1 MPIKEVVTILPYSNG
16 KVLLQLRDFNPR
28 IVYPGCWG
36 FFGGTVESG
45 ETPLQSAK
53 RELSEEI
60 GHVPK
65 EIYALSKDSVSV
77 PDEVMMY
84 SFYAPLEIRP
94 TEIIL
99 NEGMDFG
106 LFSFQEILSK
116 QLYSNEIKKKFP
128 LINHPNMI
136 YLVRKLIRKISK
148 GD

>member
-28 IVYPGCWG
+28 IVYLGCWG

-106 LFSFQEILSK
+106 LFGFQEILSK

-136 YLVRKLIRKISK
+136 YLVRKLIRKISR

>member
-1 MPIKEVVTILPYSNG
+1 MLIKEVATILPYSG
-16 KVLLQLRDFNPR
+16 EKVLLQLRDFNPR

-36 FFGGTVESG
+36 FFGGAVEFG

-65 EIYALSKDSVSV
+65 EIYALSKDSVSA
-77 PDEVMMY
+77 PDEMMMY
-84 SFYAPLEIRP
+84 SFYTPLEIRP

-136 YLVRKLIRKISK
+136 YLVRKLIRKISR
-148 GD
+148 DD

>member
-106 LFSFQEILSK
+106 LFGFQEILSK

-136 YLVRKLIRKISK
+136 YLVRKLIRKISR
-148 GD
+148 DD

>member
-65 EIYALSKDSVSV
+65 EIYALSKDSVSA

-106 LFSFQEILSK
+106 LFGFQEILSK

-136 YLVRKLIRKISK
+136 YLVRKLIRKIPR
-148 GD
+148 DD

>member
-1 MPIKEVVTILPYSNG
+1 MLIKEVATILPYSG
-16 KVLLQLRDFNPR
+16 EKVLLQLRDFNPR

-36 FFGGTVESG
+36 FFGGAVEFG

-65 EIYALSKDSVSV
+65 EIYALSKDSVSA
-77 PDEVMMY
+77 PDEMMMY
-84 SFYAPLEIRP
+84 SFYTPLEIRP

-106 LFSFQEILSK
+106 LFSFHEILSK

-128 LINHPNMI
+128 LINHPNMV
-136 YLVRKLIRKISK
+136 YLVRKLIRKISR

>member
-128 LINHPNMI
+128 LITHPNMI
-136 YLVRKLIRKISK
+136 YLVRKLIRKISR
-148 GD
+148 DD

>member
-36 FFGGTVESG
+36 FFGGTVESD

-116 QLYSNEIKKKFP
+116 QLYSNEIKNKFP

-136 YLVRKLIRKISK
+136 YLVRKLIRKISR
-148 GD
+148 DD

>member
-53 RELSEEI
+53 RELFEEI

-136 YLVRKLIRKISK
+136 YLVRKLIRKIPR
-148 GD
+148 DD

>member
-65 EIYALSKDSVSV
+65 EIYALSKDSVSASN
-77 PDEVMMY
+77 EVMMY
-84 SFYAPLEIRP
+84 SFYAPLGIRP

-99 NEGMDFG
+99 REGMDFG
-106 LFSFQEILSK
+106 FFTLQEILSK

-128 LINHPNMI
+128 LVNHPNVI
-136 YLVRKLIRKISK
+136 YLVRKLMRKISK

>member
-1 MPIKEVVTILPYSNG
+1 MPIKEVATILPYSG
-16 KVLLQLRDFNPR
+16 EKVLLQLRDFNPR

-128 LINHPNMI
+128 LINHHNMI
-136 YLVRKLIRKISK
+136 
-148 GD
+148 

>member
-36 FFGGTVESG
+36 FFGGAVEFG
-45 ETPLQSAK
+45 ETPLKSAK

-106 LFSFQEILSK
+106 LFGFQEILSK

-136 YLVRKLIRKISK
+136 YLVRKLIRKISR
-148 GD
+148 DD

>member
-1 MPIKEVVTILPYSNG
+1 MSIKEIVTILPYSQE
-16 KVLLQLRDFNPR
+16 KILLQLRDFNPR

-36 FFGGTVESG
+36 FFGGTVEFG

-53 RELSEEI
+53 RELFEEI

-65 EIYALSKDSVSV
+65 EIYALSNDSVSA

-94 TEIIL
+94 AEIIL
-99 NEGMDFG
+99 KEGIEFG
-106 LFSFQEILSK
+106 LFTLQEILSK
-116 QLYSNEIKKKFP
+116 QLYSNEVKKKFP
-128 LINHPNMI
+128 LINHPNII
-136 YLVRKLIRKISK
+136 YLVRKLIRKFSK

>member
-1 MPIKEVVTILPYSNG
+1 LPIKEVVTILPYSNG

-106 LFSFQEILSK
+106 LFGFQEILSK

-136 YLVRKLIRKISK
+136 YLVRKLIRKIPR
-148 GD
+148 DD

>member
-65 EIYALSKDSVSV
+65 EIYALSKDSVSA
-77 PDEVMMY
+77 PDEMMMY

-136 YLVRKLIRKISK
+136 YLVRKLIRKISR

>member
-84 SFYAPLEIRP
+84 SFYAPLELRP

-116 QLYSNEIKKKFP
+116 QLYSNEIKKKCPF
-128 LINHPNMI
+128 INHPNMI
-136 YLVRKLIRKISK
+136 YLVRKLIRKISR
-148 GD
+148 DD

>member
-136 YLVRKLIRKISK
+136 YLVRKLIRKIPR
-148 GD
+148 DD

>member
-1 MPIKEVVTILPYSNG
+1 MLIKEVATILPYSG
-16 KVLLQLRDFNPR
+16 EKVLLQLRDFNPR

-36 FFGGTVESG
+36 FFGGTVEFG

-65 EIYALSKDSVSV
+65 EIYALSKDSVSA
-77 PDEVMMY
+77 PNEVMMY

-99 NEGMDFG
+99 REGMDFG
-106 LFSFQEILSK
+106 FFTLQEILSK

-128 LINHPNMI
+128 LVNHPNVI
-136 YLVRKLIRKISK
+136 YLVRKLMRKISK

>member
-106 LFSFQEILSK
+106 LFGFQEILSK
-116 QLYSNEIKKKFP
+116 QLYSNEI
-128 LINHPNMI
+128 
-136 YLVRKLIRKISK
+136 
-148 GD
+148 

>member
-136 YLVRKLIRKISK
+136 YLVRKLIRKISR
-148 GD
+148 DD

>member
-1 MPIKEVVTILPYSNG
+1 LPIKEVVTILPYSNG

-106 LFSFQEILSK
+106 LFGFQEILSK

-136 YLVRKLIRKISK
+136 YLVRKLIRKISR
-148 GD
+148 DD

>member
-36 FFGGTVESG
+36 FFGGTVESD

-106 LFSFQEILSK
+106 LFGFQEILSK

-136 YLVRKLIRKISK
+136 YLVRKLIRKIPR
-148 GD
+148 DD